1 MQLQRSFSSCQER
14 SLVGF
19 LGPARAFSDSVSL
32 PECVYFEKKFSKSF
46 CKNRHDGREQLD
58 LVLCSCDGS
67 QVTEACPAP
76 ASAGEMI

>member
-32 PECVYFEKKFSKSF
+32 LECVYFEKSSLSHFVKTDMMGENNWTLYCAPVMAAKSQ
-46 CKNRHDGREQLD
+46 K
-58 LVLCSCDGS
+58 LVLHLHLL
-67 QVTEACPAP
+67 ER
-76 ASAGEMI
+76 